1 MRYVLDA
8 LKMKTKTEAH
18 SYLKEVLRLP
28 EYYGGNLDAL
38 YDCLTEMEDVEV
50 EINTDA
56 KTLGAIMQPSV
67 CLCRAVFDLCRYG
80 KFKTGGKT
88 HLCKAAEQLQIYAH
102 RYTQLD
108 RCADICITFK
118 NRFCGDV

>member
-50 EINTDA
+50 EIQNMPEGKSYVSKILNVMRDA
-56 KTLGAIMQPSV
+56 
-67 CLCRAVFDLCRYG
+67 
-80 KFKTGGKT
+80 
-88 HLCKAAEQLQIYAH
+88 
-102 RYTQLD
+102 
-108 RCADICITFK
+108 
-118 NRFCGDV
+118 DVKVEL